1 MRRVRNGDQAAFRV
15 LYDRYKAQLFL
26 YCLRMLNDREA
37 AMDLLQ
43 EIFIRI
49 HNKRDHYEPGTNLG
63 GWIHTIARNICLN
76 ARRSLRDH
84 ASFDEQIDYA
94 VAASA
99 QNEDVAL
106 RDILTEEIA
115 RLPDIY
121 REALILRE
129 YEGHSYDEIS
139 TITGNSMSTV
149 KFRIFKAREM
159 LRERLSWKLGDHGSN
174 NGK

>member
-1 MRRVRNGDQAAFRV
+1 MRKVRNGDQAAFRV
-15 LYDRYKAQLFL
+15 LYDRYKGQLFL
-26 YCLRMLNDREA
+26 YCLRMLNDRDA

-49 HNKRDHYEPGTNLG
+49 HSKREQYEPGTNLG

-76 ARRSLRDH
+76 ARRALRDH
-84 ASFDEQIDYA
+84 ASFDEQMDYA
-94 VAASA
+94 VTASA
-99 QNEDVAL
+99 QQEDVAL

-129 YEGHSYDEIS
+129 YEGHSYDEIAKLIGS
-139 TITGNSMSTV
+139 SMATV

-159 LRERLSWKLGDHGSN
+159 LRERLSWKLDDT
-174 NGK
+174 K